1 MHRDT
6 RDFATGIQTRD
17 NCVVAL
23 RIYGQCLTVYVG
35 GNTTHHVVAGGNNR
49 NGFFDGIDVS
59 KGAAQLTDPREPGFQ
74 HLLTEV
80 IQLELHVIAVRAAA
94 PALENLEHH

>member
-1 MHRDT
+1 MS
-6 RDFATGIQTRD
+6 
-17 NCVVAL
+17 
-23 RIYGQCLTVYVG
+23 
-35 GNTTHHVVAGGNNR
+35 
-49 NGFFDGIDVS
+49 FDGIDVS
-59 KGAAQLTDPREPGFQ
+59 KRAAQLTDPREPGFQ